1 MKVKYK
7 NLILMLFLCNFSIA
21 EDDIRPG
28 LLPSDKDLSMYS
40 ESILIGA
47 IDNVRKNKID
57 KALEQLN
64 KLIKINPDFKAA
76 QLIYADLMLSR
87 SQKITD
93 FGNIQNASF
102 DHINSLLSEVKAR

>member
-1 MKVKYK
+1 MKVKHK

-21 EDDIRPG
+21 EDDIG
-28 LLPSDKDLSMYS
+28 SNLLSSDKDLSIYS

-64 KLIKINPDFKAA
+64 KL
-76 QLIYADLMLSR
+76 L
-87 SQKITD
+87 
-93 FGNIQNASF
+93 
-102 DHINSLLSEVKAR
+102 